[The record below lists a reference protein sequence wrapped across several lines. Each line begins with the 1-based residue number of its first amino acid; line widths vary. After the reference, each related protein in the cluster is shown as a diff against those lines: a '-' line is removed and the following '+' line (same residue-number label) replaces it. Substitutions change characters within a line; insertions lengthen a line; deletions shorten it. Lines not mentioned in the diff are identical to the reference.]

1 MKIFFVRTLFFFFSI
16 ISFDLSA
23 QPDSIDTRNNSVKAK
38 HLFIDVHQIGPGK
51 VKYNAV
57 VEAHA
62 KDLETEGKY
71 NVEFIKYWVNEKK
84 GLVFCL
90 SSSSDS
96 ESIQK
101 THAEAHGLLANYIY
115 EVTPGIEAALR
126 GRKNLFL
133 EVHYF
138 GAGKVTT
145 KDIAAA
151 HKKDLDVQRK
161 HGVHTIN
168 YWVDEKEGVVICL
181 SQAKNS
187 NAIIQMHKE
196 ADRILPTYVL
206 KVKQGQ

>member
-1 MKIFFVRTLFFFFSI
+1 MKVFFVRTLFFVCII
-16 ISFDLSA
+16 ISFYPSA
-23 QPDSIDTRNNSVKAK
+23 QPIRMDTANDTMKAK

-51 VKYNAV
+51 VKYNDV

-62 KDLETEGKY
+62 KDLQTQGKY

-126 GRKNLFL
+126 GKKNLFL

-138 GAGKVTT
+138 GAGKLTT
-145 KDIAAA
+145 NDIAAA
-151 HKKDLDVQRK
+151 HKKVLDVQRK
-161 HGVHTIN
+161 HGVRFIN
-168 YWVDEKEGVVICL
+168 YWVDEKEGVVIYL
-181 SQAKNS
+181 SQANNS
-187 NAIIQMHKE
+187 DAIIQTHKE
-196 ADRILPTYVL
+196 ADGFLPTYVL
-206 KVKQGQ
+206 KVKQGR